1 MQLKTVLTSLAI
13 AGALSTQ
20 VAVADLAST
29 ISGAVDTAK
38 DAATKT
44 VTSTVSDTV
53 ADTVAS
59 VTGTAPAIKAGD
71 YDDFNSFVTKAG
83 IMPPCTTCHKLGNK
97 LVGPS
102 YNAVALYYADKK
114 DDAEAITALKE
125 KVAAGGSGT
134 WGAIPMPANGTAK
147 AEDIESILNWILAL
161 ELSDDAK
168 ATAQAEIDAMPTK

>member
-20 VAVADLAST
+20 VVFADLAST
-29 ISGAVDTAK
+29 LSGAVDKAK
-38 DAATKT
+38 DVVTGTATA
-44 VTSTVSDTV
+44 VSDTV
-53 ADTVAS
+53 SDTVAS

-71 YDDFNSFVTKAG
+71 YEDFNKFVTEAG
-83 IMPPCTTCHKLGNK
+83 IMPPCTTCHKLGTK

-114 DDAEAITALKE
+114 DDAEAMAALKA

-134 WGAIPMPANGTAK
+134 WGLIPMPANGTAK
-147 AEDIESILNWILAL
+147 AEDIASILDWALAL

-168 ATAQAEIDAMPTK
+168 TAAQAEVDAMPK

>member
-20 VAVADLAST
+20 VAVADLSST
-29 ISGAVDTAK
+29 LSGALDSAK
-38 DAATKT
+38 EAATSAAT
-44 VTSTVSDTV
+44 DAV
-53 ADTVAS
+53 ANTVAS
-59 VTGTAPAIKAGD
+59 VTGAAPAIKPGD
-71 YDDFNSFVTKAG
+71 YDDFNAFVTKAG
-83 IMPPCTTCHKLGNK
+83 IMPPCTTCHKLDSK

-114 DDAEAITALKE
+114 DDAEAMAALKE

-147 AEDIESILNWILAL
+147 AEDITSILDWILAL
-161 ELSDDAK
+161 EVEGDAK
-168 ATAQAEIDAMPTK
+168 ASAQAEVDAMPK

>member
-20 VAVADLAST
+20 VAVADIAST
-29 ISGAVDTAK
+29 ISGAVDKAK
-38 DAATKT
+38 DAATET
-44 VTSTVSDTV
+44 VTTAVS
-53 ADTVAS
+53 DTVAS
-59 VTGTAPAIKAGD
+59 VTGTAPAIEAGN
-71 YDDFNSFVTKAG
+71 YEDFNKFITDAN
-83 IMPPCTTCHKLGNK
+83 IMPPCTTCHKLDSK

-114 DDAEAITALKE
+114 DDAEAMTALKE
-125 KVAAGGSGT
+125 KIAAGGSGT

-147 AEDIESILNWILAL
+147 AEDIETVLNWILAL

-168 ATAQAEIDAMPTK
+168 TAAQAEVDAMPK